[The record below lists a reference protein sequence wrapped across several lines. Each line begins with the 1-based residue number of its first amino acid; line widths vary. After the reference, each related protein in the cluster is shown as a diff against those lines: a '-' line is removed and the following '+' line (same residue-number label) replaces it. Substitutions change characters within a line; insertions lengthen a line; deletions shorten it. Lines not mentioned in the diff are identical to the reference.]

1 MTNRPWIRGAVWLAG
16 LWIWGLLTPRL
27 AARESLDLSGV
38 WQYQEVSQ
46 LQYPPP
52 SSWQTLTVPGYLEGY
67 NYERAWFRKVF
78 LLPASFSGQRI
89 KLEFG
94 GVKFD
99 SSVWVNGQAV
109 GGRLNGYDAFAL
121 DITGAALPGQT
132 NELLVAVSD
141 WTALFATAVS
151 FDGLEPGVSPRSHV
165 RDTILAPIG
174 GRYDLYGIWQPV
186 RIDAVAAVSVAD
198 VFAMPSVR
206 QGKLGIR
213 IEVRNETEAP
223 QPVLLSNAVRDG
235 DAVALALP
243 DQTLVLGPMTTNRI
257 DVEQVWPGVR
267 RWSPADPHLY
277 EIETR
282 IRIGGAAVDTVR
294 TRFGFRELWAEGE
307 HLVLNGTRIHLL
319 ATSCWPPAR
328 PLEEGAIRR
337 ILLDVKAG
345 NNQAFRLHTQPWDKT
360 WYRVA
365 DEVGLLIVEEAAVW
379 CDPRAYR
386 LGDPVFWKNYAD
398 HLEAAVRRDRNH
410 PSIVM
415 WSLENEILHCGGG
428 SIAAGTAGELAR
440 LGGQVK
446 ELDPTRLITY
456 EADLDPDGA
465 ADVIGLHYPHEYPE
479 NHLWP
484 DTAWWMDRPIPKDF
498 APGGQWKW
506 ERDKPLYVGEFL
518 YVPGTAAADF
528 TILFGDAAYA
538 DVSRC
543 RDLAKEMTWQMQ
555 IEAFR
560 DYGVSAMCPWTMFE
574 DPAVSS
580 SDLDLRTNLNR
591 LYQAQRAA
599 YHPNAVFVRERDS
612 RFFPGEPVA
621 RTLIVLNDTLE
632 PGLFTLEWRCGDQSG
647 TRSFTMEAA
656 GRRSETV
663 VFAAPSGL
671 GSFEWSFELKRG
683 DATVFSDARAC
694 VVRPQTALAVPA
706 GIRLGVFDPSG
717 ETAALFRRLG
727 LAFEVATNLSSASYG
742 STDVLVIGRNALT
755 QEGVLEVGRSSVAGR
770 WEQFMDGGGW
780 IVVLEQTVYPDW
792 MPLELSLEES
802 AAHFAFPVRDHPL
815 VEGLGE
821 SDLRWWRG
829 DHRVADRVL
838 RIPSRGNFR
847 VAAHVGSRRG
857 LEYAALIEGGIG
869 RGGLIA
875 SQFRLVER
883 FDREPVA
890 SALLQR
896 VLSCACERRLTW
908 ASRPLG
914 IAVEGGS
921 SAERV
926 LGDLGVLGEPVMGQ
940 LRQLDPMR
948 HPVVWVGGGDMVW
961 SEAVETLPGL
971 ARYVDR
977 GGWLVLHRPSEAFL
991 GAGASSL
998 LGGIEWAPETA
1009 DWVLR
1014 RAVEGDGSHLTS
1026 HDLHWVEQVGNWDR
1040 AEVLSTNVARRAYRK
1055 SFNASVLGIVEA
1067 EAMPI
1072 KTTGAAV
1079 SSGWALY
1086 SNGHLAQTIQFPAT
1100 GAYLFAAVARG
1111 TLAMG
1116 IGPRLALRIDGAVV
1130 DAVSVATNSWRT
1142 YSMMADVSAGSHELA
1157 LVFDND
1163 EYRPPEDRNLYLD
1176 QIRFGLDPNPG
1187 SVRLLTRPGCV
1198 ASLARGAGGILLD
1211 EIRWEDEEINRVKAE
1226 RAVSTILSDLGV
1238 GLRVPV
1244 RLRLEAES
1252 MRPVEMAAVTTNAG
1266 VVYCNSNG
1274 RLETR
1279 VVFADT
1285 ANYTFE
1291 LLARGMPAAGLDPL
1305 VELRVDGVNRKTF
1318 AVGAGSFQRYAV
1330 ELRIVRGAHTV
1341 AVAFVNDFYAPPE
1354 DRNVAID
1361 RLTITPET
1369 SPRMRRIGIE
1379 PEGGE
1384 VHIGWETPAAK
1395 ACEVLVQGDAV
1406 GSGWQAVE
1414 RLEAGASWRTWVD
1427 DGTQTGGLPGA
1438 SGRRFYR
1445 VRTAAP

>member
-1 MTNRPWIRGAVWLAG
+1 MGCLLALQLG
-16 LWIWGLLTPRL
+16 
-27 AARESLDLSGV
+27 ARESLVLSGA
-38 WQYQEVSQ
+38 WQYQEVAQ

-52 SSWQTLTVPGYLEGY
+52 GSWESITVPGYLQGY
-67 NYERAWFRKVF
+67 NRERAWFRKVF
-78 LLPASFSGQRI
+78 LLPASFAGQRI
-89 KLEFG
+89 RLEFG

-99 SSVWVNGQAV
+99 SRVWVNGQAV
-109 GGRLNGYDAFAL
+109 GGRLNGYDAFGL
-121 DITGAALPGQT
+121 DITGAALPGQA

-141 WTALFATAVS
+141 WTALFSTAVS
-151 FDGLEPGVSPRSHV
+151 FDGLEPGVSPRNHV
-165 RDTILAPIG
+165 RDAVLAPIG

-186 RIDAVAAVSVAD
+186 RIEAASAVSVAD

-213 IEVRNETEAP
+213 IEVRNETEAA
-223 QPVLLSNAVRDG
+223 QPVVLSNAVRDG

-243 DQTLVLGPMTTNRI
+243 DQALVLGPMTTNRI
-257 DVEQVWPGVR
+257 DVEKPWPGAR

-282 IRIGGAAVDTVR
+282 IGIGDAAADTVR

-328 PLEEGAIRR
+328 PFEEGAIRR

-345 NNQAFRLHTQPWDKT
+345 NNQAFRLHTQPWDKA

-398 HLEAAVRRDRNH
+398 HLDAAVRRDRNH
-410 PSIVM
+410 PSIIM

-456 EADLDPDGA
+456 EADLDPGGM

-484 DTAWWMDRPIPKDF
+484 DTAWWMDQPIPRDF
-498 APGGQWKW
+498 APGGQWRW
-506 ERDKPLYVGEFL
+506 QRDKPLYVGEFL
-518 YVPGTAAADF
+518 YVPGTAAAGF
-528 TILFGDAAYA
+528 TILFGDAAYG

-543 RDLAKEMTWQMQ
+543 RDLAKEMTWRMQ

-574 DPAVSS
+574 DPAASS

-599 YHPNAVFVRERDS
+599 YHPNAVFVRERDT

-621 RTLIVLNDTLE
+621 RTLIVLNDTPE
-632 PGLFTLEWRCGDQSG
+632 PGLFTLEWRCGDQTG
-647 TRSFTMEAA
+647 ARSFAMEAA
-656 GRRSETV
+656 GRRSEAV
-663 VFAAPSGL
+663 VFHAPAGM
-671 GSFEWSFELKRG
+671 GAFDWSFELKRD
-683 DATVFSDARAC
+683 DATVFSDAQSCA
-694 VVRPQTALAVPA
+694 VRPRAALAIPA
-706 GIRLGVFDPSG
+706 GIRLGLFDPAG

-727 LAFEVATNLSSASYG
+727 LAFEAATNLASYG
-742 STDVLVIGRNALT
+742 SNDVLVIGRNALA
-755 QEGVLEVGRSSVAGR
+755 QDGVLEVGRSSAAGR
-770 WEQFMDGGGW
+770 WEQFMDAGGW
-780 IVVLEQTVYPDW
+780 IVVLEQRAYPDW

-802 AAHFAFPVRDHPL
+802 ASHFAFPVQSHPL

-883 FDREPVA
+883 FDQEPAA

-896 VLSCACERRLTW
+896 ILSCACERRLTW

-921 SAERV
+921 SAERA
-926 LGDLGVLGEPVMGQ
+926 LAELGVLGEPVAGGLGQ
-940 LRQLDPMR
+940 IDPMR
-948 HPVVWVGGGDMVW
+948 HPVVWIGGGDTVW
-961 SEAVETLPGL
+961 SEAAEAMPGL
-971 ARYVDR
+971 ARYVER

-991 GAGASSL
+991 GVGASSL
-998 LGGIEWAPETA
+998 LRGLEWAPETA
-1009 DWVLR
+1009 GWVLR

-1026 HDLHWVEQVGNWDR
+1026 HDLYWVVEEGNWDR
-1040 AEVLSTNVARRAYRK
+1040 AEILSTNVARRAYRK
-1055 SFNASVLGIVEA
+1055 SFNAPVLGTIEA
-1067 EAMPI
+1067 EAMPV
-1072 KTTGAAV
+1072 KSTGAAV
-1079 SSGWALY
+1079 SGGWALY
-1086 SNGHLAQTIQFPAT
+1086 SNGHLAQTVQFPAA
-1100 GAYLFAAVARG
+1100 GAYLFAVVARG
-1111 TLAMG
+1111 TTALGM
-1116 IGPRLALRIDGAVV
+1116 GPRLALRIDGAVV
-1130 DAVSVATNSWRT
+1130 DAVSVASGSWQT
-1142 YSMMADVSAGSHELA
+1142 YSMMADVTAGWHELA

-1176 QIRFGLDPNPG
+1176 QIRYGLDPNPG
-1187 SVRLLTRPGCV
+1187 GVRLLTRPGCV

-1211 EIRWEDEEINRVKAE
+1211 EICWEDEEMNRVKAQ
-1226 RAVSTILSDLGV
+1226 RAASTILSDLGV
-1238 GLRVPV
+1238 GLRAPI
-1244 RLRLEAES
+1244 RLRIEAES
-1252 MRPVEMAAVTTNAG
+1252 MRPVDMAALATNAG

-1274 RLETR
+1274 HLETR
-1279 VVFADT
+1279 AVFTDT

-1291 LLARGMPAAGLDPL
+1291 LLARGTPAAGLDPL

-1318 AVGAGSFQRYAV
+1318 AVAAGSFRTYAV
-1330 ELRIVRGAHTV
+1330 ELRIGRGAHKV
-1341 AVAFVNDFYAPPE
+1341 AIAFVNDYYAPPE

-1361 RLTITPET
+1361 RLTITPEAP
-1369 SPRMRRIGIE
+1369 PRMRRIGIE

-1384 VHIGWETPAAK
+1384 VQIGWETPAAK
-1395 ACEVLVQGDAV
+1395 ASEVLVQGDSA
-1406 GSGWQAVE
+1406 GTAWQAVE

-1438 SGRRFYR
+1438 SGRRYYR